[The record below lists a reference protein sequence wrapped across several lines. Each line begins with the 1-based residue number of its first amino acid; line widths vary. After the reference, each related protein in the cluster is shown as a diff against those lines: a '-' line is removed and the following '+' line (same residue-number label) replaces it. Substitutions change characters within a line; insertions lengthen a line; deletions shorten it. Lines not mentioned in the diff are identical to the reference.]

1 MLRFLV
7 IFFLFFGSAYAGIQ
21 FEIEK
26 ECFNLKDINQSYPDK
41 NLLCGLNFGEERKVS
56 LQLIKGYLSKEQTDS
71 LPSSNFIMVKRKGVE
86 VGEPIL
92 KEMIVQELGKK
103 FPSGKFEVVKINV
116 GGRLTASKIESIKLN
131 LPDKPYGTT
140 YIEVDNGV
148 KKYNVYAYIKAFSK
162 GFVAEERINKGES
175 LVGKIKEVEVDVTNL
190 KDELFLNE
198 FGAVAIQNIP
208 KNRVITNKMV
218 KQMPEKLKGDK
229 VKVVYKSDN
238 IMLEFDG
245 VIMEDAYQNQR
256 VSVKNTVSDKI
267 LTGVYRNGMV
277 YVGE

>member
-1 MLRFLV
+1 MFRLIVVFLL
-7 IFFLFFGSAYAGIQ
+7 LFGIAHAEIQ

-26 ECFNLKDINQSYPDK
+26 ECFNLKDINSSYPDK
-41 NLLCGLNFGEERKVS
+41 NLICGMNFGEERKVS
-56 LQLIKGYLSKEQTDS
+56 LQVIRGYLSKEQANS
-71 LPSSNFIMVKRKGVE
+71 LPSSNFILVKRKGVE
-86 VGEPIL
+86 VGEAIL
-92 KEMIVQELGKK
+92 KDMIIQELGKK
-103 FPSGKFEVVKINV
+103 FPSMKFEVVKINV
-116 GGRLTASKIESIKLN
+116 GGKVTASKIENIKLN

-175 LVGKIKEVEVDVTNL
+175 LAGKVKEVEVDITNL
-190 KDELFLNE
+190 KDDLFLND

-218 KQMPEKLKGDK
+218 KQMPEKLKGEK
-229 VKVVYKSDN
+229 VKVIYKSDN
-238 IMLEFDG
+238 IVLEFDG
-245 VIMEDAYQNQR
+245 VMMEDAYQNQR
-256 VSVKNTVSDKI
+256 VSVKNTVSDKV

-277 YVGE
+277 YIGE